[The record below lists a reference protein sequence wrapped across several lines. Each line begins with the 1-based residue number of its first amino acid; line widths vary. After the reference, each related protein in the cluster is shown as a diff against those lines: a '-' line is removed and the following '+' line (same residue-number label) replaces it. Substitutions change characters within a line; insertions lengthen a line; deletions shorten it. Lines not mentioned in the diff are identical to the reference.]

1 MLSTFQRLPDLDK
14 VRLRAEIVCLALVLE
29 IPPRKPK
36 TTEPNSFH
44 VLPQKGP
51 SIDPITFGDYACYAK
66 PVAGHAGRRTGLG
79 RNVSSAV
86 ASDDHVGAR
95 RLAAP
100 VYL

>member
-1 MLSTFQRLPDLDK
+1 MLSTFERLPDLDK

-44 VLPQKGP
+44 VLPQKTGP

-66 PVAGHAGRRTGLG
+66 PTRDGRTGLG
-79 RNVSSAV
+79 WNVSSAV
-86 ASDDHVGAR
+86 ASEDHVGAR